1 MQAEKEERGI
11 HTKRQRER
19 ERERERD
26 RRKTFEKCYFVVAL
40 RCAQ

>member
-19 ERERERD
+19 ERERERQ
-26 RRKTFEKCYFVVAL
+26 EKDF
-40 RCAQ
+40 